1 MYWWLVHV
9 SSLFTSHCGV
19 FFCIFASSLQ
29 LTRIHQRQ
37 SPSWLV
43 KATFLEVKTIYSS
56 TIHHPQLPSS
66 PVASVAS
73 VARPSDPRRDA
84 LLPLAPRA
92 LFLGAFHVQQPH
104 AEGEEGAE
112 GHEGRSGDTRGHQE
126 GSHRRHLRLGGGMGV
141 VFQNGKEWWKLIV
154 TMWGRW
160 CDNGDMWIV
169 SKQGMRVKKLSCCAK
184 IAFHVLLCA
193 RIMALCNPAV
203 AQGSPI
209 LLRHC
214 HGVLGKRKKMSRER
228 EVNKESQRKDSKR
241 KRCQVNGM
249 SRERDVQRKTG
260 REREMSRD
268 FKVKRRKFIIKWF
281 RKRVRHQEQDISRCP
296 ARQSS
301 MLLPNCD
308 LSYAGP
314 KKNANYGTLW
324 EEWWW

>member
-1 MYWWLVHV
+1 MRFFPLRRARC
-9 SSLFTSHCGV
+9 SSALSMSSNPTRKAKKALKATKVVAETPVATRKGATGDTCEVAEWEWCFRMAV
-19 FFCIFASSLQ
+19 FF
-29 LTRIHQRQ
+29 
-37 SPSWLV
+37 
-43 KATFLEVKTIYSS
+43 
-56 TIHHPQLPSS
+56 
-66 PVASVAS
+66 
-73 VARPSDPRRDA
+73 
-84 LLPLAPRA
+84 
-92 LFLGAFHVQQPH
+92 
-104 AEGEEGAE
+104 
-112 GHEGRSGDTRGHQE
+112 
-126 GSHRRHLRLGGGMGV
+126 
-141 VFQNGKEWWKLIV
+141 EWWKLIV
-154 TMWGRW
+154 TMRGRW

-249 SRERDVQRKTG
+249 SREREVQRKTG

-314 KKNANYGTLW
+314 KKMPTMGRMMMIAPFGLRWFSSRLGIDQRTQKAGATSPDGMCSLAPDLHRKENSVVAQGV
-324 EEWWW
+324 EKV